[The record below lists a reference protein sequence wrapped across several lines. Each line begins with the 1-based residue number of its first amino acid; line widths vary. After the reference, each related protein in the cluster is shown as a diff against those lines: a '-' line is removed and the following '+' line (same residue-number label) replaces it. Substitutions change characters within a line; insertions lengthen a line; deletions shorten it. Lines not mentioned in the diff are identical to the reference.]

1 MVFQQTIE
9 LLRQLGFFSY
19 FFPFVLMFAIFY
31 ALLTKSKIFGDPK
44 EKSVKRIN
52 TVISFI
58 ASFFVLALTPLVD
71 LAAFLSAFFGTLFMI
86 LVALLSF
93 LIIAFMVIPSE
104 DWEKN
109 KGKYLKFLAP
119 ICAIIVIAILLT
131 SSGYSF
137 FPTLQPTSMPKVEI
151 STQDL
156 LIILLVFGLIF
167 VIWFVTREEKKEE
180 TKGKEIVSFE
190 LRPVTKKE

>member
-9 LLRQLGFFSY
+9 ILRQFGFFSF
-19 FFPFVLMFAIFY
+19 FFPFLLMFAIFY
-31 ALLTKSKIFGDPK
+31 ALLAKSKIFGDPK
-44 EKSVKRIN
+44 EKTVKRIN
-52 TVISFI
+52 TVVSFI

-86 LVALLSF
+86 LVAILCF
-93 LIIAFMVIPSE
+93 LIIAFMVIPAE

-119 ICAIIVIAILLT
+119 ICAIIAIAIILT

-137 FPTLQPTSMPKVEI
+137 FPTLQPASMPKIEI
-151 STQDL
+151 SEQDL
-156 LIILLVFGLIF
+156 LIILIVFSLIF
-167 VIWFVTREEKKEE
+167 VIWFVTREEKKE
-180 TKGKEIVSFE
+180 KPKKIIGY
-190 LRPVTKKE
+190 RPEPIYEGEA

>member
-109 KGKYLKFLAP
+109 KGKYLKILAP

-167 VIWFVTREEKKEE
+167 IIWFVTREEKKEE